1 MLDSNKKIKKMQNNS
16 IHQAVPYSLR
26 IWVTEKD
33 RKYWDHKKGG
43 RGIVSYRHALS
54 DLIDYFENVKFGRLA
69 AGSKTLS
76 YWAIAWGWD
85 WRKVVRFFAHCLTQ
99 IEIMW
104 ASFSVRAWVAKAKR
118 ATEQVK
124 KSVYKA
130 RGKEF
135 KEAAPDIKELEIK
148 FIEAMADAAQPRN
161 RAAYVAVLR
170 KKLTEKDGDTVLN
183 FQTWIDDY
191 MVKAKEAA
199 DAEKIENFDFAAALQ
214 KIAKDAGIAGVRIG
228 NKIDLKMIDGTSREY
243 SKKELYY
250 KLVEQGVIEAA

>member
-1 MLDSNKKIKKMQNNS
+1 MSRNKTKS

-26 IWVTEKD
+26 TWVTEKD
-33 RKYWDHKKGG
+33 RKYWDSKKAG

-69 AGSKTLS
+69 PNSKTLS
-76 YWAIAWGWD
+76 YWAYAWGWD
-85 WRKVVRFFAHCLTQ
+85 WRKVVRFFAYCLTQ
-99 IEIMW
+99 IETMW

-118 ATEQVK
+118 ATDQVK

-135 KEAAPDIKELEIK
+135 KEPAPDIKELEIK

-161 RAAYVAVLR
+161 GAAYVAVLR
-170 KKLTEKDGDTVLN
+170 KKLIEKDGDTILN
-183 FQTWIDDY
+183 FQTWLDDY

-199 DAEKIENFDFAAALQ
+199 DAEKIEKFDFATALERNAVNLG
-214 KIAKDAGIAGVRIG
+214 IAKTRIWEG
-228 NKIDLKMIDGTSREY
+228 KSGKIDLTMIDGTRREY